1 MVAVWV
7 DSHMEFSSPFPFDQ
21 AHKEGGNVEMN
32 AVSSEAA
39 TDFVLLKGFEQ
50 VGGGKKP
57 QEYSPDCSH
66 GHPPCNNSE
75 VKKLQFWQDEGAVL
89 GADLRSGVIVEL
101 FEAALKGNKK
111 KNGKTKTKNL
121 SLRSCSWHF

>member
-1 MVAVWV
+1 
-7 DSHMEFSSPFPFDQ
+7 MEFSSPFPFDQ
-21 AHKEGGNVEMN
+21 AHKGGGNVEMN

-39 TDFVLLKGFEQ
+39 RLMGILFFWKVLSKLE
-50 VGGGKKP
+50 GGKKT

-66 GHPPCNNSE
+66 GHPPCNNNE

-111 KNGKTKTKNL
+111 KNGKTKTKNM
-121 SLRSCSWHF
+121 SLHSCSWHF